1 MSVLSNTALSTAIS
15 TSNCG
20 NCENINA
27 ATFASMGAGSAIFV
41 APVGS
46 GGAGVDSAMED
57 DIVETLEQISE
68 SDATTVNRDIT
79 TDYSIVSQN
88 GFPN

>member
-1 MSVLSNTALSTAIS
+1 MSVLTNAQLATAIS

-20 NCENINA
+20 NCENVNE
-27 ATFASMGAGSAIFV
+27 ATLASMGSGSAIFV
-41 APVGS
+41 VSVGR
-46 GGAGVDSAMED
+46 GGNGVDSAMED

-68 SDATTVNRDIT
+68 TDATAVNKDIT

>member
-1 MSVLSNTALSTAIS
+1 MSVLSNTALATAIS

-27 ATFASMGAGSAIFV
+27 ATLASMSSGSAIFV

-68 SDATTVNRDIT
+68 RDADAVNGNIT
-79 TDYSIVSQN
+79 TDYKIYSEN
-88 GFPN
+88 GYPN